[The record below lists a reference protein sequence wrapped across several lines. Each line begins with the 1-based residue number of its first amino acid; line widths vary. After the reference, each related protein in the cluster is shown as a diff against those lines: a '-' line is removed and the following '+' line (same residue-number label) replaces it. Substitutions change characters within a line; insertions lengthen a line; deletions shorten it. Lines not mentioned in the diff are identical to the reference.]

1 MRMWQKK
8 LCALL
13 RYLVFAAVIAQL
25 LTTKAC

>member
-13 RYLVFAAVIAQL
+13 RYLVFAAIVAHF